1 MSIVELTGGL
11 SNGDLDPQVAS
22 SSWPNLLSPAG
33 GSAAAR
39 VHATAQVA
47 DSPREPEPAP
57 LVEVCVDLAPGMQTR
72 MDRCVGD
79 VPLLEV
85 IAGRVR
91 LVVSFDV
98 GDVTM
103 LDAEHVALADAF
115 ANAACELRNELHEVV
130 TARDVAGGQHG

>member
-1 MSIVELTGGL
+1 
-11 SNGDLDPQVAS
+11 
-22 SSWPNLLSPAG
+22 
-33 GSAAAR
+33 
-39 VHATAQVA
+39 
-47 DSPREPEPAP
+47 
-57 LVEVCVDLAPGMQTR
+57 MQTR